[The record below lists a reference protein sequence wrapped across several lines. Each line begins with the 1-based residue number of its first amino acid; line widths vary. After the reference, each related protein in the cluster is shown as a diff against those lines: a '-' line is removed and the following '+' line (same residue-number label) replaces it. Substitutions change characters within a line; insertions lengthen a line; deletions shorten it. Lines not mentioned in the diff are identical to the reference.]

1 MVKGSKV
8 ELRLEI
14 SDKEKKKKNN
24 CGDGFR
30 QGVNKSSWVLK
41 FQAYSSSFILNVSWA
56 QTHY

>member
-24 CGDGFR
+24 FGDGFR
-30 QGVNKSSWVLK
+30 QGVNKSSRVLK
-41 FQAYSSSFILNVSWA
+41 FQVYSFSFISNVS
-56 QTHY
+56 